1 MRLKVIAIVGLFTA
15 LAVAAFATNL
25 FAFPGLPGEP
35 TCGDCHSGG
44 ASSVGLVD
52 TMTAEPIDSADAP
65 DLDGVVEAIWDTAT
79 AVSIPVNYGWA
90 GSTNVTMKA
99 LYTDDKVYFLAQWG
113 DDSLSD
119 RREPW
124 KKTADAGI
132 GSWMRVP
139 AKSQSDS
146 SGTDNGWFTTNGGM
160 QLRTSPPADA
170 AYEDKFAVI
179 WGGRD
184 TTATVANVANFETKG
199 CAVLCHV
206 SFGGG
211 TANDKKYT
219 NAPGEIAD
227 MWHWKLVRT
236 GTVGFIDDQ
245 YVDNTL
251 PTTDTPGAGRKS
263 DPGTAYLNNDATTTI
278 GDTQTPTYTG
288 PGQPVAT
295 DTAGF
300 DPYFIPYDARALNTT
315 ETLSA
320 VDVGEEMASILV
332 RPLTGDRGDIA
343 AQVETT
349 SSVGYNAATD
359 MWTLEFSRDLVT
371 GSGFDVQF
379 DDLDDVYYFGVAV
392 FDNAQI
398 EHSFNKG
405 VFALMFAPVGPPT
418 PPTTST
424 TLPTTTST
432 TQPTTTSTTQP
443 PTTTTT
449 APSVSANIGVT
460 PSSISLRSSGLLRV
474 ILYGKP
480 GFDALDIDL
489 SSLDFEGAALDH
501 ARETVVDYNADGL
514 PDILLYFKIPETDL
528 KAGDTEACLTG
539 KTNGGQAFKGCA
551 SVKVSGGFFGAM
563 SRPAANPNVCPMP

>member
-15 LAVAAFATNL
+15 LAVATFAANL
-25 FAFPGLPGEP
+25 FAFPSGVNGDFA
-35 TCGDCHSGG
+35 CGDCHSGG
-44 ASSVGLVD
+44 ASAIGLVD
-52 TMTAEPIDSADAP
+52 TMTAEPIDAGAAP
-65 DLDGVVEAIWDTAT
+65 VLDGVVEAIWNKAT

-90 GSTNVTMKA
+90 GSTNVSMKA

-113 DDSLSD
+113 DNSLSD
-119 RREPW
+119 RRRPW
-124 KKTADAGI
+124 KKTADSGI

-139 AKSQSDS
+139 AKSQSGS
-146 SGTDNGWFTTNGGM
+146 SVTDNGWFTTNGGT

-179 WGGRD
+179 WGARD
-184 TTATVANVANFETKG
+184 TTATVANVANFKTKG
-199 CAVLCHV
+199 CAILCHV

-236 GTVGFIDDQ
+236 GTVGFVDDQ

-251 PTTDTPGAGRKS
+251 PTTATPSAGRKS
-263 DPGTAYLNNDATTTI
+263 DPGLAYLNNEATTTI
-278 GDTQTPTYTG
+278 GDTQTPAHTG

-300 DPYFIPYDARALNTT
+300 DPYFIPYADRVLNTT
-315 ETLSA
+315 ETLGA
-320 VDVGEEMASILV
+320 VAVGQEIAGILV
-332 RPLTGDRGDIA
+332 RPLTGDRGDIS

-349 SSVGYNAATD
+349 STVGYNASTKT
-359 MWTLEFSRDLVT
+359 WTLEFSRNLVT

-379 DDLDDVYYFGVAV
+379 DNLNDAYYFGVAV

-405 VFALMFAPVGPPT
+405 VYALKFGPRVTPPPT
-418 PPTTST
+418 VPPTV
-424 TLPTTTST
+424 
-432 TQPTTTSTTQP
+432 P
-443 PTTTTT
+443 PVMT
-449 APSVSANIGVT
+449 ADIKVMPG
-460 PSSISLRSSGLLRV
+460 SISLRSSGLLRV

-480 GFDALDIDL
+480 EFDALDIDL
-489 SSLDFEGAALDH
+489 NSLDFAGAPLDH
-501 ARETVVDYNADGL
+501 ARNTVVDYNGDGL
-514 PDILLYFKIPETDL
+514 PDILLYFKIPKTGL

-539 KTNGGQAFKGCA
+539 KTNGGKSFKGCA

-563 SRPAANPNVCPMP
+563 SRTPAKSNACPVR